1 MTAKPYIPP
10 AAKISNRASKPLREG
25 TKARKEYTRKVVDVG
40 PRWVQIPYVPLTDA
54 EYDAI
59 FEMLER
65 DGLM

>member
-1 MTAKPYIPP
+1 MPTKYIPTVKHKP
-10 AAKISNRASKPLREG
+10 HKTNGRSVGMYHRKHSKKFDKPVE
-25 TKARKEYTRKVVDVG
+25 